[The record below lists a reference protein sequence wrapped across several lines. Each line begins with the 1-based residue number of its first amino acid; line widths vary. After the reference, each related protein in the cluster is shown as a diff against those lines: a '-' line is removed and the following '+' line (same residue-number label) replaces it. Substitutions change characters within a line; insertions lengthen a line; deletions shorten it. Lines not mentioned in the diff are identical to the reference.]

1 MFVIVLWKFVVVV
14 GPRRTSKEFS
24 RTRFASFTMSLK
36 IKKLTIND
44 DDQVLELFNLLI
56 ILKD

>member
-1 MFVIVLWKFVVVV
+1 MFVIVLWKLVVVV

-36 IKKLTIND
+36 IKKLTISD
-44 DDQVLELFNLLI
+44 DDQVLEFSIFLLF
-56 ILKD
+56 